1 MLFVPTVFGENTIW
15 NNLTILIWFLI
26 LCRCD
31 GFVVACGTG
40 GWLRGTSRCHRR
52 LLGRHYDNVNSQWIQ
67 FRHVIDTQAL
77 SVWWGFRHWPHWR
90 FSIMNISSAASG
102 ASFCVESIFVC
113 IYHWYFTMS
122 NIFIINITL
131 SSEFWIYSIS
141 REICA
146 RFCCALLCCGYAIV
160 HNEFTWS
167 IYPYSS
173 GLLCWH

>member
-1 MLFVPTVFGENTIW
+1 MKTNNKITYLWFYQLRLWCLIDILEHIWWIGSFLWRDRPKMTYVSQRDVSGLIHSQTNVSTRLMKFGTE
-15 NNLTILIWFLI
+15 L
-26 LCRCD
+26 
-31 GFVVACGTG
+31 
-40 GWLRGTSRCHRR
+40 SYS
-52 LLGRHYDNVNSQWIQ
+52 LL
-67 FRHVIDTQAL
+67 
-77 SVWWGFRHWPHWR
+77 RHWPHWR

-102 ASFCVESIFVC
+102 ASFYVESIFVC